1 MVRVI
6 RPVAVVVF
14 WKREMRN
21 PLKKWTIQQRR
32 LPLQVLRLQMLLLV
46 VLALTLFTPVSS
58 TWTGIDSTKYTF
70 QPPPPPVVD
79 VDDDSV
85 LTSSSTDNISTTEYT
100 VEPMVDID
108 DDDTDDLVVVP
119 STDTDG
125 RPMQPIV

>member
-14 WKREMRN
+14 WKREITMN
-21 PLKKWTIQQRR
+21 PNKNWIQL
-32 LPLQVLRLQMLLLV
+32 LPLRLQMIATSSPTV
-46 VLALTLFTPVSS
+46 WITSTL
-58 TWTGIDSTKYTF
+58 TGIDSTEYTYI
-70 QPPPPPVVD
+70 QPPPPVVD

>member
-1 MVRVI
+1 
-6 RPVAVVVF
+6 
-14 WKREMRN
+14 MRILEEGN
-21 PLKKWTIQQRR
+21 DEPEQKLDPTTTTTATTPIED
-32 LPLQVLRLQMLLLV
+32 VTGGIGADV
-46 VLALTLFTPVSS
+46 GPVSS
-58 TWTGIDSTKYTF
+58 TSSPTVWITSTLTGIDSTEYTYI
-70 QPPPPPVVD
+70 QPPPPVVD